1 MIEIHSMPVE
11 KYSFLGIYMQLP
23 QYPIY
28 LLVSMHVILAP
39 ICFSKEY
46 FNCLDKKVAVILVKS
61 SFSFESLLE
70 CEIVSYNDFAQQI
83 GVTAKMKG
91 KEALLLC
98 EKSTHKKI

>member
-11 KYSFLGIYMQLP
+11 KYSFVGIYMKLP

-39 ICFSKEY
+39 VCFSKEY
-46 FNCLDKKVAVILVKS
+46 FDHSDKIVAVILVKS
-61 SFSFESLLE
+61 SLDFKSLLE
-70 CEIVSYNDFAQQI
+70 SEVVSYNEFAQQI
-83 GVTAKMKG
+83 GVNTTMKG